1 MRMISNRISV
11 DDSKKLSIVILGK
24 VERWKESLLL
34 YWLLA
39 WSFCGT
45 VFVYQFFGE
54 GPLQYSI
61 PMLIMILFFLYFEI
75 RMMKVFFYRRNGYEH
90 IKFGEEEL
98 IIQNKFFK
106 KGKENHYKTNEI
118 EGFYQT
124 EHSSRNFFSFMEDSF
139 WVIGGQRIYFSYRN
153 KKVILGIQ
161 LNEVEVKR
169 LLSLLNGQLK
179 QSKRD
184 QRMKT
189 KQSKMGV

>member
-39 WSFCGT
+39 WSFCGS
-45 VFVYQFFGE
+45 VFAYQFFGDS
-54 GPLQYSI
+54 PFQYSI
-61 PMLIMILFFLYFEI
+61 PMLIMLLFFLYFEI
-75 RMMKVFFYRRNGYEH
+75 KMIKVFFYRRNGYEH
-90 IKFGEEEL
+90 IKFVEEEL
-98 IIQNKFFK
+98 IIQNKFFR
-106 KGKENHYKTNEI
+106 KGKGNHYKTNEI
-118 EGFYQT
+118 ESFYQA

-169 LLSLLNGQLK
+169 MLSLLNGQLK

-184 QRMKT
+184 HRISL
-189 KQSKMGV
+189 KQSKKGL

>member
-11 DDSKKLSIVILGK
+11 DDSKKLSVVILGK

-39 WSFCGT
+39 WSFCGA
-45 VFVYQFFGE
+45 VFAYQFFGDS
-54 GPLQYSI
+54 PFQYSI
-61 PMLIMILFFLYFEI
+61 PMLIMLLFFLYFEI
-75 RMMKVFFYRRNGYEH
+75 KMIKV
-90 IKFGEEEL
+90 
-98 IIQNKFFK
+98 
-106 KGKENHYKTNEI
+106 NHYKTNEI
-118 EGFYQT
+118 ENFYQA
-124 EHSSRNFFSFMEDSF
+124 EHSSKNFFSFMEDSF

-179 QSKRD
+179 QSKKNY
-184 QRMKT
+184 RMSI
-189 KQSKMGV
+189 KQSKNAI

>member
-1 MRMISNRISV
+1 
-11 DDSKKLSIVILGK
+11 
-24 VERWKESLLL
+24 
-34 YWLLA
+34 
-39 WSFCGT
+39 
-45 VFVYQFFGE
+45 
-54 GPLQYSI
+54 
-61 PMLIMILFFLYFEI
+61 
-75 RMMKVFFYRRNGYEH
+75 
-90 IKFGEEEL
+90 
-98 IIQNKFFK
+98 
-106 KGKENHYKTNEI
+106 
-118 EGFYQT
+118 
-124 EHSSRNFFSFMEDSF
+124 MEDSF